1 MPSFSSFVLM
11 PTFFPSPPYTRKT
24 QKEAVKECCL
34 SAGVQQNIEVVV
46 RRRGTER
53 AVNSFP
59 FQQIARLP
67 WQRVAEGV
75 SSATTSSDGPL
86 PYKSVLAGMG
96 WLFTLVPVL
105 AE

>member
-46 RRRGTER
+46 RRMGTER

-67 WQRVAEGV
+67 WQRVAEETP
-75 SSATTSSDGPL
+75 SATTSSDGPL